1 MRLKTFTAPT
11 VAEAMK
17 QVRAVLGTDAI
28 IVSTYHGRRGRGVQ
42 VTAAK
47 EPPQADPLPERAPEP
62 DHRDAITHAL
72 HFHGVP
78 EALTAPLAEA
88 ARSFAID
95 DPALALAAA
104 FDARYTFT
112 PMGEA
117 AERPIMLVGPCGAGK
132 TAVTAKLAA
141 QAVLAGRRVG
151 VVTTDT
157 VRAGAVDQLAA
168 FINILKQPLKT
179 ADSPE
184 ELAAAIDACGTCDL
198 ILIDTPG
205 TNPFNRGE
213 VADLKRFL
221 DSGEFEPVAVLPAG
235 RDAHDTGEMAATF
248 AALGTRRLIA
258 TQLDAARRLGS
269 VLTAIEAA
277 KLSFAGASIT
287 PFISQGLTRINP
299 VSFARLLLDGAAEPE
314 TATETGRAA
323 S

>member
-11 VAEAMK
+11 VAEAMQ

-42 VTAAK
+42 GSAAK
-47 EPPQADPLPERAPEP
+47 EPPQADPLPDRAPEL
-62 DHRDAITHAL
+62 DHRDAITRAL
-72 HFHGVP
+72 LFHGVP
-78 EALTAPLAEA
+78 EELAAHLAGA
-88 ARSFAID
+88 AQSFAIG

-104 FDARYTFT
+104 FDASYTFT

-117 AERPIMLVGPCGAGK
+117 SDRPIMLVGPCGAGK

-141 QAVLAGRRVG
+141 QAVLGGRRVG

-184 ELAAAIDACGTCDL
+184 ELAAAIEALGTCDL
-198 ILIDTPG
+198 VLIDTPG

-213 VADLKRFL
+213 IADLKRFL

-235 RDAHDTGEMAATF
+235 RDARDTGEMA
-248 AALGTRRLIA
+248 GRSPR
-258 TQLDAARRLGS
+258 S
-269 VLTAIEAA
+269 
-277 KLSFAGASIT
+277 
-287 PFISQGLTRINP
+287 
-299 VSFARLLLDGAAEPE
+299 
-314 TATETGRAA
+314 GRAA
-323 S
+323 WSQPNSTRRAGSAIS